1 MNKKAKRVILIT
13 AASRGIGRACAE
25 ALADEQHK
33 LILMSRSDDLFELA
47 DRLDAR
53 PIKGSVDS
61 ANDIER
67 VVGFTYEKYGRIDVV
82 INNTGHAPKGK
93 LLELSD
99 DDWRVGYHLLLMNVI
114 RMSRMVAPIMKSQ
127 GGGSI
132 INISTFAAKEPQLD
146 FPISSVM
153 RSALSSYS
161 KLFAREFGPHQIRMN
176 NVLPGFIDSYPVD
189 PVIIEKIPMMRQ
201 GKPEEVAAL
210 VKFLTLP
217 SSSYITG
224 QDFTI
229 DGGLT
234 QSI

>member
-1 MNKKAKRVILIT
+1 MKKVKKVIVVT
-13 AASRGIGRACAE
+13 AASRGIGKACAE
-25 ALADEQHK
+25 ALASEQHK
-33 LILMSRSDDLFELA
+33 LILMSRSDDLFPLA

-61 ANDIER
+61 LQDIER
-67 VVGFTYEKYGRIDVV
+67 VIGFTYEKYGRIDVI

-93 LLELSD
+93 LIQLSD
-99 DDWRVGYHLLLMNVI
+99 EDWKKGMDLFLMNVV
-114 RMSRMVAPIMKSQ
+114 RMSRMVTPIMKKQ

-132 INISTFAAKEPQLD
+132 VNISTFAAKEPSLN

-161 KLFAREFGPHQIRMN
+161 KLFSKEYGADKIRMN
-176 NVLPGFIDSYPVD
+176 NILPGYIDSYPAD
-189 PVIIEKIPMMRQ
+189 LKTIEEIPLLRQ
-201 GKPEEVAAL
+201 GTPEEVATLAQFLAL
-210 VKFLTLP
+210 DTA
-217 SSSYITG
+217 SYITG
-224 QDFTI
+224 QDFVI

>member
-1 MNKKAKRVILIT
+1 MKKNKKVIVVT
-13 AASRGIGRACAE
+13 AASRGIGKACAE
-25 ALADEQHK
+25 ALAGEQHK
-33 LILMSRSDDLFELA
+33 LILMSRSDDLFPLA

-61 ANDIER
+61 AQDIER

-93 LLELSD
+93 LIDLSD
-99 DDWRVGYHLLLMNVI
+99 EDWRLGVDLLLLNVI
-114 RMSRMVAPIMKSQ
+114 RMSRMVTPIMKKQ

-132 INISTFAAKEPQLD
+132 VNISTFAAKEPNLN
-146 FPISSVM
+146 FPVSSVL

-161 KLFAREFGPHQIRMN
+161 KLFSKEYGADKIRMN
-176 NVLPGFIDSYPVD
+176 NILPGYINSYKAD
-189 PVIIEKIPMMRQ
+189 LKTIEQIPLLRQ
-201 GKPEEVAAL
+201 GTPDEVAAL
-210 VKFLTLP
+210 VKFLALET
-217 SSSYITG
+217 SSYVTG
-224 QDFTI
+224 QDFVI